1 MSKLKLEY
9 EILVSGIYPFNG
21 VCEKS
26 GFTIT
31 QNSID
36 EQVVNNLAKE
46 SVIYL
51 SPFMGMCC
59 YPDSAGKP
67 VYLTLRKD
75 ESIKVEYGN
84 KKEYD
89 VAFTAEYLQSLNLF
103 DAIDTLEKTMV
114 LEVNNDIK
122 FPIKM
127 IKAYDGE
134 GNFVTLIANFMKL
147 NVPSLLSTDHAKTL
161 EVMKRQNNRLSSGID
176 YDKVSDL
183 ASNNKYFKNALSMYH
198 ASFSVANHNAGFTLL
213 IIALEALLSLSTY
226 AKPETCETCNQKKY
240 TITATI
246 SQNVSLILLDK
257 DDTIL
262 TRIKKLYGVRSKF
275 VHNGIE
281 IAKQDEQE
289 LQEYVRKVLL
299 MYWCISMYKST
310 QEHKEIV
317 KELQSAEY
325 KDNLM
330 YKTFL
335 TGLDNTSFEEKREKM
350 LQDVFFQLFK
360 KENDN

>member
-9 EILVSGIYPFNG
+9 EILVCGIYPFNG
-21 VCEKS
+21 VWEKS

-59 YPDSAGKP
+59 YPDSTGKP
-67 VYLTLRKD
+67 VYLTLRKN
-75 ESIKVEYGN
+75 EFIEIEYGS

-89 VAFTAEYLQSLNLF
+89 VAFTAELLEALNLF
-103 DAIDTLEKTMV
+103 DAVHALEKTMV

-127 IKAYDGE
+127 IKAYDE
-134 GNFVTLIANFMKL
+134 KGNFVTLIANFMKL
-147 NVPSLLSTDHAKTL
+147 NVSSLLSTDHAKTL

-176 YDKVSDL
+176 YNKVADL
-183 ASNNKYFKNALSMYH
+183 ASNNKFFKNALSMYH
-198 ASFSVANHNAGFTLL
+198 TSFSVSDHNAGFTLL
-213 IIALEALLSLSTY
+213 IIALEALLGLSTY
-226 AKPETCETCNQKKY
+226 ANPETCESCNQKKY
-240 TITATI
+240 AITATI
-246 SQNVSLILLDK
+246 SQNVSLMLMDK

-262 TRIKKLYGVRSKF
+262 NRIKKLYGVRSKF

-281 IAKQDEQE
+281 IAERDEQE

-299 MYWCISMYKST
+299 MYWCISMTKST
-310 QEHKEIV
+310 HTHKDIV
-317 KELQSAEY
+317 AELQSDEY
-325 KDNLM
+325 KGNLI
-330 YKTFL
+330 YQTFL
-335 TGLDNTSFEEKREKM
+335 TGLDNTSFEEKRAKM
-350 LQDVFFQLFK
+350 LQNIFLQIFS
-360 KENDN
+360 KEHT